1 MDGKAKRHSSQSTH
15 PRGALPFWFNPILRT
30 LRLEYHLYRSKFV
43 FSLFTYLCESVFYI
57 YAWASLYYY
66 CRCLINCMRCSALCR
81 MRQNRISIQYSWI
94 GRLISACL
102 FQSTHPRGVRHRCA
116 NSFCTAFGFQS
127 THPRGV
133 RRYGDLLRR
142 SGIGISIHA
151 PAWGATHSSP
161 HRRGRGY
168 NFNPRTRVGCDSKSL

>member
-102 FQSTHPRGVRHRCA
+102 FQSTHPRGVR
-116 NSFCTAFGFQS
+116 
-127 THPRGV
+127 
-133 RRYGDLLRR
+133 RYGDLLRR

>member
-133 RRYGDLLRR
+133 RHIRHHTAEVED
-142 SGIGISIHA
+142 IISIHA
-151 PAWGATHSSP
+151 PAWGATHTGQCDWLWFY
-161 HRRGRGY
+161 H
-168 NFNPRTRVGCDSKSL
+168 FNPRTRVGCDSKSL

>member
-102 FQSTHPRGVRHRCA
+102 FQSTHPRGVRPPVQTC
-116 NSFCTAFGFQS
+116 CCCQTE
-127 THPRGV
+127 
-133 RRYGDLLRR
+133 
-142 SGIGISIHA
+142 ISIHA
-151 PAWGATHSSP
+151 PAWGATGGCQLICGP
-161 HRRGRGY
+161 TV
-168 NFNPRTRVGCDSKSL
+168 NFNPRTRVGCDFFWG

>member
-102 FQSTHPRGVRHRCA
+102 FQSTHPRGVRP
-116 NSFCTAFGFQS
+116 S
-127 THPRGV
+127 TSA
-133 RRYGDLLRR
+133 R
-142 SGIGISIHA
+142 SD
-151 PAWGATHSSP
+151 WSP
-161 HRRGRGY
+161 DH
-168 NFNPRTRVGCDSKSL
+168 FNPRTRVGCDEVPSACIRALLISIHAPAWG

>member
-102 FQSTHPRGVRHRCA
+102 FQSTHPRGVRLFA
-116 NSFCTAFGFQS
+116 LVINFIKGKFQS

-133 RRYGDLLRR
+133 RPVSFQLRN
-142 SGIGISIHA
+142 IG
-151 PAWGATHSSP
+151 GKD
-161 HRRGRGY
+161 
-168 NFNPRTRVGCDSKSL
+168 FNPRTRVGCDSLSKE

>member
-102 FQSTHPRGVRHRCA
+102 FQSTHPRGVRPYQFYRMIKIA
-116 NSFCTAFGFQS
+116 
-127 THPRGV
+127 P
-133 RRYGDLLRR
+133 
-142 SGIGISIHA
+142 ISIHA
-151 PAWGATHSSP
+151 PAWGATLHLCFGGKVHLFQSTHP
-161 HRRGRGY
+161 RGVRPIRY
-168 NFNPRTRVGCDSKSL
+168 